1 MCIAYCAGNVE
12 GTYIHVCVC
21 SGEYRSQTVSPTVRK
36 STVLP
41 FSTGVNAEANCQFCF
56 ERNTGVALEHSC
68 ERVHRYYRKQL
79 VVSIYS

>member
-21 SGEYRSQTVSPTVRK
+21 SDEYRSQTVSPTEQK

-41 FSTGVNAEANCQFCF
+41 FITALNADTNCQSCF
-56 ERNTGVALEHSC
+56 DSFGMNMKSQVEILQ
-68 ERVHRYYRKQL
+68 KQL
-79 VVSIYS
+79 VVSMCIYW